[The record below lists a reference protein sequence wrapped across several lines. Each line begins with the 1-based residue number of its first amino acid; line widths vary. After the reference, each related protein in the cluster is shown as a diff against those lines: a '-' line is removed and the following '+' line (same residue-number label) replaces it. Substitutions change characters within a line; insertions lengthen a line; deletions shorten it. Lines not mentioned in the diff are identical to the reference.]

1 MGVDRISELP
11 DELALHI
18 LSFLRTTE
26 VVRTCVLSKRWSS
39 MWLYVRTL
47 RFDYQ
52 EFDSPNLNEL
62 KNFLKFQLFVHSVL
76 LNHKA
81 EKLDRIIIKSLYDH
95 SHNPAAVRMWI
106 CHALR
111 RNPRVFTIVYD
122 GSSKLHMPQSIFTCA
137 SLEVLGFQLA
147 SDEGLE
153 FVRPKIINL
162 PRLRSLWVGRVALG
176 EEFMNTFFSACP
188 FLEVL
193 DLLECDIGFSDIYSQ
208 KLQSLIIERCYVK
221 KMLCI
226 STPNL
231 DYLEICFRKET
242 IAKGVV
248 LQEMGSL
255 YEADFSFE
263 LDIANIPREFVLL
276 SKISNVTS
284 LRLGGSG
291 VVLKV
296 WCHMFLWQTVV
307 LFEASFLH

>member
-1 MGVDRISELP
+1 
-11 DELALHI
+11 
-18 LSFLRTTE
+18 
-26 VVRTCVLSKRWSS
+26 
-39 MWLYVRTL
+39 
-47 RFDYQ
+47 
-52 EFDSPNLNEL
+52 
-62 KNFLKFQLFVHSVL
+62 
-76 LNHKA
+76 
-81 EKLDRIIIKSLYDH
+81 
-95 SHNPAAVRMWI
+95 MWI

-111 RNPRVFTIVYD
+111 CNPRELEIVYS
-122 GSSKLHMPQSIFTCA
+122 GSSKLHMAQSIFTCA
-137 SLEVLGFQLA
+137 SLEYLGFQLV

-153 FVRPKIINL
+153 FVIPKIINL

-176 EEFMNTFFSACP
+176 EEFIHTFFSACP
-188 FLEVL
+188 ILEVL

-242 IAKGVV
+242 VAKGVV

-291 VVLKV
+291 VVLKALLEKEV
-296 WCHMFLWQTVV
+296 PNCSTFHNLTYLYIDGLCIIDDFDLVARFFCLLPNLEDLVLRNAAKKIATGEGRGDLARGTLKSKCLKTVEIQCPEGSNVRQLERV
-307 LFEASFLH
+307 LLASIEDPYRVRIILSSY